1 MPPLNASMAG
11 TGMLTQEREPLIH
24 RANTQIKDFDAN
36 RHLGGEQKKSD
47 VPVQAMLF
55 MMPVVVFTSMM
66 MVMFYLFYSQKAL
79 VMLILCVVLFCCVI
93 LATIASPTR
102 RWLRYLGLLCF
113 LAALAGFGA
122 GWYNHYKN
130 MIYFYTY
137 NSLRKYT
144 NVAGSENPQEFGDAG
159 MVSFTGDTHI
169 DTTRAVGYKNAAD
182 GNMYCVAPI
191 MDGNLGSESPITFW
205 AVGVNC
211 CEPRAHFACDDAGVG
226 GAKSALFLLDK
237 EFLVPEDMEWAIEG
251 MGESRTAFI
260 EPMRLEQAAF
270 GTIAAKQTTLVR
282 WAKDPHKFKDEYK
295 HKATH
300 MILVGTGVY
309 LVISFGVGLFT
320 ASAIKPKRIGKPGTR

>member
-130 MIYFYTY
+130 MIYYYTY

-144 NVAGSENPQEFGDAG
+144 NVAGSEQSTEFGDAG
-159 MVSFTGDTHI
+159 MVSFTGDTSI
-169 DTTRAVGYKNAAD
+169 DSTRASGFKNAAD
-182 GNMYCVAPI
+182 NGNMYCIAPI
-191 MDGNLGSESPITFW
+191 TDSNQGEKPITFW

-211 CEPRAHFACDDAGVG
+211 CAPRASFTCDDAGDG
-226 GAKSALFLLDK
+226 GAKSALILLDK

-251 MGESRTAFI
+251 MGESRSAFI
-260 EPMRLEQAAF
+260 EPMRFNQALF
-270 GTIAAKQTTLVR
+270 GTVAAKQTSLVR
-282 WAKDPHKFKDEYK
+282 WAKDPHKFKDEYR
-295 HKATH
+295 HNGIHT
-300 MILVGTGVY
+300 ILIGVGAYV
-309 LVISFGVGLFT
+309 VISLFVALGV
-320 ASAIKPKRIGKPGTR
+320 AYAIKPKRIGKAGTR